1 MDTVRCSSYAGPVTQ
16 AQHPAPDYFL
26 GADETERARLLAQGE
41 AHRAATEALL
51 DRLDLPLGGRAVD
64 FGCGPLGVLDMLSRR
79 VGPAGEVVG
88 LDSEP
93 KMIGFAQRSV
103 AERGL
108 DNVTL
113 MQANAGA
120 TGLAADSFDLAHERL
135 VLITLTSQQAVV
147 DEMARV
153 VRPGGWVMTQNV
165 DWLTW
170 TCEPAHP
177 AWDALLGA
185 LVRTWQA
192 IGMNPFTGRRMPAL
206 LRAADLTDVAIAL
219 SARTQQAGQPN
230 QLLLLRF
237 IGIFRDRIISGGS
250 SIDASVLDRL
260 TGELTEHLSRP
271 ETFTVQPLLFQ
282 VWGRKPG

>member
-1 MDTVRCSSYAGPVTQ
+1 VTQ
-16 AQHPAPDYFL
+16 AQHPAPGYFL

-51 DRLDLPLGGRAVD
+51 DRLNLPLGGRAVD

-103 AERGL
+103 SERGL

-113 MQANAGA
+113 MQADAGA

-177 AWDALLGA
+177 AWDTLLGA

-219 SARTQQAGQPN
+219 SAHTQRAGQPN

-237 IGIFRDRIISGGS
+237 IGIFRDRIISGG

-282 VWGRKPG
+282 AWGRKPG